1 MNLSEALDAA
11 LPEIPQASLARS
23 RPPRL
28 DPDLIVR
35 DDVLDGEP
43 IVGVFQR
50 DKCNY
55 FRFSP
60 SQWRLIQL
68 FDGVRSYPEIAA
80 EFNKQSGETVSAQD
94 VQVFADQLEEGK
106 FWYKSAQERNIAA
119 SQRVMAQR
127 GRRAQRKSKVN
138 LAHISFSAWD
148 PDRYL
153 GWLDGIVGKYI
164 YSPWCALSAVALF
177 IFEASVFISKW
188 SFMGPDM
195 ALYYNF
201 THKGLADFVEF
212 WFLVLVLGF
221 IHESSHGLT
230 CKHYGGQVHQMGF
243 MFIYLAP
250 AFYVDVTEIWIS
262 ATKLQ
267 RLATIIAG
275 IWIEFVICGLAMIV
289 WANTLPGQSIHDF
302 SYQIILLTGVAV
314 VVINLNPLIKLD
326 GYYFMTEVIGI
337 PDLKERS
344 TAFLAGWFQSSILR
358 LPIETIVVPRKRV
371 LLFTAYALLSGAYS
385 YLLLIFVVKLTYNA
399 FSHWL
404 AEFALIPAGLLAFA
418 LFRSRLRSL
427 RKVLYEVWE
436 VKLRG
441 SLRLRPVPVIV
452 TASLVVL
459 LFVPL
464 WRDREDAYFVIE
476 PTRSETLHAAVAG
489 RVTEVLVREG
499 EQVRAGQ
506 QLLRMTSPM
515 PMSMAESAAAQT
527 HSASFK
533 AFSAELHGESIG
545 PAAAEQNA
553 SLRST
558 RLAADAESRLVVA
571 APESGIVLSS
581 APDRLLGQQVG
592 SGQPLLDL
600 ACDKPRAVRVYIP
613 NRALERVSAGDEVAL
628 ELPDRF
634 SPVHLKLAQ
643 PGGDAQSLPQGLV
656 AAQEYQGIKLPN
668 FYVAR
673 MALPAS
679 AGNPRFGEAGAAKI
693 FGVRRSLAGRVYT
706 VVANLVKAHVW

>member
-1 MNLSEALDAA
+1 MNLTEALDAA
-11 LPEIPQASLARS
+11 LPEIPQASLTRS

-43 IVGVFQR
+43 IIGVFQR

-60 SQWRLIQL
+60 AQWRLIQL
-68 FDGVRSYPEIAA
+68 FDGVRSYGEIAT
-80 EFNKQSGETVSAQD
+80 EFNLQSGDSVTTQD
-94 VQVFADQLEEGK
+94 VQMLADQLEEGK
-106 FWYKSAQERNIAA
+106 FWYKSAQEKNIAA
-119 SQRVMAQR
+119 SQRVTNQR

-164 YSPWCALSAVALF
+164 YSPWCALSAVILF
-177 IFEASVFISKW
+177 VFEGSVFINKW
-188 SFMGPDM
+188 SFLGPDM

-201 THKGLADFVEF
+201 THKGLGDFAEF
-212 WFLVLVLGF
+212 WFLVLILGF

-230 CKHYGGQVHQMGF
+230 CKHFGGQVHQMGF

-275 IWIEFVICGLAMIV
+275 IWIEFVICGLSMVV
-289 WANTLPGQSIHDF
+289 WINTLPGQWIHDF
-302 SYQIILLTGVAV
+302 AYQMILLTGVAV

-344 TAFLAGWFQSSILR
+344 TAFLSGWFQSRILR

-371 LLFTAYALLSGAYS
+371 PLFIAYALLSGAYS
-385 YLLLIFVVKLTYNA
+385 YLLLIFVVRLSYNV

-404 AEFALIPAGLLAFA
+404 AEFALIPSGLLAFA
-418 LFRSRLRSL
+418 MFRSRLRSL
-427 RKVLYEVWE
+427 RKVVLEVWE

-441 SLRLRPVPVIV
+441 SLSMRPIPVV
-452 TASLVVL
+452 TAVSVL
-459 LFVPL
+459 AFLFVPL
-464 WRDREDAYFVIE
+464 WRDRENAYFVIE
-476 PTRSETLHAAVAG
+476 PTHSETLHAAVPG

-499 EQVRAGQ
+499 EQVHAGQ
-506 QLLRMTSPM
+506 KLLAMTSPM
-515 PMSMAESAAAQT
+515 TSAMAESATAQT
-527 HSASFK
+527 RDANFQ
-533 AFSAELHGESIG
+533 AFNAELHGQSIG

-553 SLRST
+553 SERIT
-558 RLAADAESRLVVA
+558 RLASDAQSSLIVS
-571 APESGIVLSS
+571 APQDGIVLD
-581 APDRLLGQQVG
+581 ADPDALLGQQVG
-592 SGQPLLDL
+592 SGQSLLDL
-600 ACDKPRAVRVYIP
+600 AGDGTRTVRIYIP
-613 NRALERVSAGDEVAL
+613 TAALERVSAGDEVAI
-628 ELPDRF
+628 ELPGRF

-643 PGGDAQSLPQGLV
+643 PAGDSQNLPQGLI
-656 AAQEYQGIKLPN
+656 AKQAYQGIKLPV
-668 FYVAR
+668 FYIAR
-673 MALPAS
+673 MELPPS
-679 AGNPRFGEAGAAKI
+679 AGSPRFGEAGSAKI
-693 FGVRRSLAGRVYT
+693 FGLRRSLAGRAFVT
-706 VVANLVKAHVW
+706 VANLVDAHVW